1 MRDFVPFCQRLDAIP
16 DLVRTK
22 MNKKLNSNS
31 SASELPACQ
40 RPADFKHHHRGK
52 SSERLLNK
60 DMILKA
66 LNVLPGQ
73 TILDAGCGNGYMAK
87 EFSKALE
94 GKGKVYALDP
104 DEEAIKTLKRETKGT
119 NIEPIVADITKPTP
133 IKDSSIDLIY
143 MSTVFHGLSKDQIP
157 GFRKEAKR
165 ILKPEARLAIVEM
178 QKEATP
184 FGPPL
189 DIRYSPQELKQTINL
204 TAKATVDIGPYFY
217 LQIFE
222 NAV

>member
-1 MRDFVPFCQRLDAIP
+1 MDQ
-16 DLVRTK
+16 
-22 MNKKLNSNS
+22 KLNSDAN
-31 SASELPACQ
+31 ASELSECE
-40 RPADFKHHHRGK
+40 RPTDTKHHHRGK
-52 SSERLLNK
+52 SSEQLLNK
-60 DMILKA
+60 DMILKE

-87 EFSKALE
+87 EFSILLG

-104 DEEAIKTLKRETKGT
+104 DEEAIEILKEETRGT
-119 NIEPIVADITKPTP
+119 NIEPIVADITKPTL

-157 GFRKEAKR
+157 GFQKEVKR
-165 ILKPEARLAIVEM
+165 VLKPNARLAIVEM

-189 DIRYSPQELKQTINL
+189 NIRYSPQELKQTIDL
-204 TAKATVDIGPYFY
+204 TPKATVEIGQYFY
-217 LQIFE
+217 MQLFE
-222 NAV
+222 NTV